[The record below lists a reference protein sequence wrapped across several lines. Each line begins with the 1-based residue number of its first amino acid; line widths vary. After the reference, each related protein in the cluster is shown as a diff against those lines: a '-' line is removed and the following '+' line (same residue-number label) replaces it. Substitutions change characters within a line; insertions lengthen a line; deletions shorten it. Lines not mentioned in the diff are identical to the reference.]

1 MKDRPGHDIR
11 YALNSKKIQKEL
23 KWKAKINLEEGIKK
37 TFECYLKNLNYY
49 KKFSKNDILSRKG
62 LKK

>member
-11 YALNSKKIQKEL
+11 YTLNSKKIQKEL

-37 TFECYLKNLNYY
+37 TFEWYLKNLNYY